1 MGRRPIAPRKEE
13 RTPTNKT
20 IMKSNKWS
28 RKQKRESAAERRQEL
43 KDLIEFN
50 EIKDSS
56 SAATSLC
63 KRRTKRKR
71 GKRENEIQSIDGV
84 RTALQLMDEM
94 NGGAAFNYEISGLW
108 APPLYR
114 AELRCKELHSSPL
127 HQLARFF
134 SFVHFTHTC
143 SPINSINFLVFC

>member
-1 MGRRPIAPRKEE
+1 M
-13 RTPTNKT
+13 
-20 IMKSNKWS
+20 
-28 RKQKRESAAERRQEL
+28 
-43 KDLIEFN
+43 LIE
-50 EIKDSS
+50 
-56 SAATSLC
+56 
-63 KRRTKRKR
+63 RRTKRKR